1 MLYISKFN
9 DIKWKG
15 SKIFN
20 INSKKIC
27 LVSEQNFCLES
38 KFLASVKSIL
48 ALSRLLQQLCAHNQ
62 ITKRCSRS
70 PGLDS
75 FPNNNILSNCYTLR
89 FPFQFSRKI
98 HQNSN
103 FYGGEK
109 VACLNVFISKDPY
122 RYLSK
127 VKNIVK

>member
-9 DIKWKG
+9 GIKWNG
-15 SKIFN
+15 PKIFN
-20 INSKKIC
+20 IHFLKKTC

-70 PGLDS
+70 PGLAS
-75 FPNNNILSNCYTLR
+75 FPSNNILSNCYTIR

-103 FYGGEK
+103 FHRGEK
-109 VACLNVFISKDPY
+109 VACLNVFISIKILIDT
-122 RYLSK
+122 
-127 VKNIVK
+127 